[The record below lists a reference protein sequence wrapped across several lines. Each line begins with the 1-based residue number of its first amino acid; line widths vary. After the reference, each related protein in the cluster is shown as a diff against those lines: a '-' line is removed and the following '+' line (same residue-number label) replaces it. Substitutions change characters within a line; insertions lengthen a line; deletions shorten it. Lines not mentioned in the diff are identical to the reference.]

1 MPSQP
6 GWPIL
11 TAGQM
16 RWADQ
21 QTIQHHNISGEALM
35 GAAGERVA
43 EAVRQHAPQGSVCIV
58 CGAGNNGGDGFA
70 AAALLHTDGREVQI
84 VLAARRQ
91 ALRGEAASFARRAIE
106 AGVSVLEVSD
116 DKGLQDVP
124 ALLAGAAVVVDAL
137 FGTGLSR
144 PLEGIACDLV
154 DLINEAKTPVLSVD
168 IASGIHSDRGEALG
182 AAVRATW
189 TLPVAAYKWGHW
201 SGPGFDHAGLRL
213 PPADIGIA
221 AQIIEEAWEA
231 VPAGYRTA
239 RVIPERLPSQIW
251 QPREPRSHKGTY
263 GHVWV
268 FGGSV
273 GFSGAPRLAARG
285 AFAAGAG
292 LVSIACPESV
302 WPQIAAE
309 EVDVMVHPDSSDAWQ
324 GCGAIVA
331 GPGWGV
337 AGSVRLAELIASD
350 RVLVVD
356 ADGLNRIAA
365 DQVLAAALADRPAL
379 TVLTPH
385 PGEAGRLLDLSTAEV
400 QQNRKHAALELARRF
415 DAWAVL
421 KGAGTLVCSPEG
433 VIDLCPFGSA
443 NMATAGTGDVLA
455 GMIGAVLA
463 RGLEPA
469 MAIPA
474 AVALHG
480 MAGESDDWFM
490 ASGLAGEVARLRRQ
504 LESRTLRE

>member
-1 MPSQP
+1 
-6 GWPIL
+6 
-11 TAGQM
+11 M

-21 QTIQHHNISGEALM
+21 QTIHEYGTPGETLM
-35 GAAGERVA
+35 GAAGEWVA
-43 EAVRQHAPQGSVCIV
+43 ETVKQLVPEGLVCIV
-58 CGAGNNGGDGFA
+58 CGGGNNGGDGFA
-70 AAALLHTDGREVQI
+70 AATLLHKSRRDVQI
-84 VLAARRQ
+84 VLAGQRAD
-91 ALRGEAASFARRAIE
+91 LRGDAATFAQRVE
-106 AGVSVLEVSD
+106 VLGLPVLEVT
-116 DKGLQDVP
+116 DKAGLK
-124 ALLAGAAVVVDAL
+124 AAAASLAGADIVVDAL

-144 PLEGIACDLV
+144 PLEGRVYDLV
-154 DLINEAKTPVLSVD
+154 GLVNATNTPVLSVD
-168 IASGIHSDRGEALG
+168 VASGIHSDSGERLG
-182 AAVRATW
+182 AAIQATW

-201 SGPGFDHAGLRL
+201 TGPGFEHAGLRL
-213 PPADIGIA
+213 PPAEIGIPA
-221 AQIIEEAWEA
+221 HIIEQAWEA
-231 VPAGYRTA
+231 EPAGYRSA
-239 RVIPERLPSQIW
+239 RVIPESLPTRVW

-302 WPQIAAE
+302 WPQVSAE

-324 GCGAIVA
+324 GGDAIVA

-337 AGSVRLAELIASD
+337 AGNVRLAELIASD

-356 ADGLNRIAA
+356 ADGLNRVAA
-365 DQVLAAALADRPAL
+365 DKELAAPLAARSAI

-385 PGEAGRLLDLSTAEV
+385 PGEAGRLLGMSTAEI
-400 QQNRKHAALELARRF
+400 QQDRKCAVLELARRF
-415 DAWAVL
+415 DAWVVL

-433 VIDLCPFGSA
+433 EVRLCPFGSA
-443 NMATAGTGDVLA
+443 NLATAGTGDVLA

-480 MAGESDDWFM
+480 MAGESDVWFM
-490 ASGLAGEVARLRRQ
+490 ASGLADEVAGMRRH
-504 LESRTLRE
+504 LESRPVQE